1 MGIGKSMAQKSVQV
15 SLREA
20 IATGVAR
27 VETNDPMKPG
37 DLIRGSRLHEVC
49 AKREVLMAKHSIATV
64 RAIDSDLML
73 TFALGTGM
81 HYALQNEI
89 LAPTGILVGQW
100 QCLGCATVVG
110 KSNSTQAAEI
120 IAARVKRP
128 EHCESCNGNKF
139 LFQEYSFEDH
149 ELGLSGHPDG
159 LLDLPEIS
167 TEPILFE
174 AKSMAESQTWKI
186 KTAPIVDHVVQVH
199 GYMLLSGLSTAIIL
213 YWIKGVHGIKGLRE
227 FIVQRDE
234 MLILRL
240 RETLA
245 QVRVG
250 LQTLDA
256 SEIPRVCS
264 NSQCSRAEAC
274 PVKNPCFSDFV
285 PEVDGGVGIF

>member
-1 MGIGKSMAQKSVQV
+1 MAPKSVSA

-20 IATGVAR
+20 LATGVAR
-27 VETNDPMKPG
+27 VETNNPMKSG

-49 AKREVLMAKHSIATV
+49 AKREVLMAKHSVATI

-81 HYALQNEI
+81 HYAIQNEI
-89 LAPTGILVGQW
+89 LAPTGILEGQW
-100 QCLGCATVVG
+100 RCLSCNSVVG
-110 KSNSTQAAEI
+110 KSTSKQAADMI
-120 IAARVKRP
+120 SARVKRP
-128 EHCESCNGNKF
+128 DQCESCNGNKF
-139 LFQEYSFEDH
+139 LFEEYSFEDH

-159 LLDLPEIS
+159 LLDLPAIS
-167 TEPILFE
+167 TGPILLE
-174 AKSMAESQTWKI
+174 VKSMAESQVWKI
-186 KTAPIVDHVVQVH
+186 KTAPAVDHVVQVH

-213 YWIKGVHGIKGLRE
+213 YWIKGVHGVKALRE
-227 FIVQRDE
+227 FIVERDE

-240 RETLA
+240 KETLA
-245 QVRVG
+245 QVRSG

-256 SEIPRVCS
+256 SEIPRVCA

-274 PVKNPCFSDFV
+274 PVKNQCFSDFV